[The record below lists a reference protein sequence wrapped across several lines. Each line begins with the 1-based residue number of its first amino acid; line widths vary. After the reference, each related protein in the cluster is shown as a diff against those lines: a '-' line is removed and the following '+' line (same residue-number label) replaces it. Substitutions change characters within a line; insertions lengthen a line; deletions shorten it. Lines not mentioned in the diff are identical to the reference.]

1 MSLTRRS
8 LTRRLENALCKTRY
22 RIRLRCLEDVL
33 LTSYVSLVLRK
44 FTVKNNAF
52 FIYLSNDFHSYLLQA
67 PTK

>member
-8 LTRRLENALCKTRY
+8 LTRRLENALCKRRY
-22 RIRLRCLEDVL
+22 RMRLRCLEDVL
-33 LTSYVSLVLRK
+33 LTSYVSLVVCK

-52 FIYLSNDFHSYLLQA
+52 FIYLSNDSDSYLLQA